1 MREIQRA
8 APLVIGLTAVGLLAL
23 GCGGGSVE
31 SDERVEGM
39 QGLEQGGITPQDM
52 SGSDEARRPQ
62 QGGMPAADV
71 KRVTD

>member
-1 MREIQRA
+1 MMREIQRA

-23 GCGGGSVE
+23 GCGNGGPEEQST
-31 SDERVEGM
+31 GPA

-52 SGSDEARRPQ
+52 SSDEARRPQ

-71 KRVTD
+71 KRATD

>member
-8 APLVIGLTAVGLLAL
+8 TPLVIALTAVGLLAL
-23 GCGGGSVE
+23 GCGNGGPEEQSAEPV
-31 SDERVEGM
+31 

-52 SGSDEARRPQ
+52 SGDEARRPQ

-71 KRVTD
+71 KRATD

>member
-1 MREIQRA
+1 MMREIQRA

-23 GCGGGSVE
+23 GCGSGNGEPEE
-31 SDERVEGM
+31 STGPA

-52 SGSDEARRPQ
+52 SSDEARRPQ

-71 KRVTD
+71 KRATD

>member
-23 GCGGGSVE
+23 GCGSGGPEE
-31 SDERVEGM
+31 SAGPA

-52 SGSDEARRPQ
+52 SSDEARRPQ
-62 QGGMPAADV
+62 QSGLPAADV
-71 KRVTD
+71 KRSTD